1 MISRASFLENLER
14 IQERIALACD
24 RYGRNQE
31 EVCLLPVTKNWPVDA
46 VAHCQSAGIER
57 VGENRVQ
64 EARAKQ
70 EQISGVQWDLIGHL
84 QSNKINQ
91 VVGNFARI
99 QTVDSVKLIKKL
111 QIAAENKGQKC
122 DIFLQVNAGN
132 DPAKYGFMVDEV
144 ADALD
149 QVLESPS
156 LNIEGLMTI
165 APFAPED
172 PQVAQS
178 CFQRLAKLR
187 DSLQNSHHLSLQ
199 HLSMGMSDDLESAI
213 AEGST
218 MIRVGSALFG
228 TRD

>member
-1 MISRASFLENLER
+1 M
-14 IQERIALACD
+14 
-24 RYGRNQE
+24 
-31 EVCLLPVTKNWPVDA
+31 DA

-70 EQISGVQWDLIGHL
+70 EQISGVKWDLIGHL

-111 QIAAENKGQKC
+111 QIAAENKVQKC

-144 ADALD
+144 TDALD

-156 LNIEGLMTI
+156 LKIEGLMTI
-165 APFAPED
+165 APLLPKILRSLNLVFSGW
-172 PQVAQS
+172 QS
-178 CFQRLAKLR
+178 CGIVCRIPSF
-187 DSLQNSHHLSLQ
+187 
-199 HLSMGMSDDLESAI
+199 I
-213 AEGST
+213 PST
-218 MIRVGSALFG
+218 SFHGNVGRSRKCAG
-228 TRD
+228 KVVP

>member
-1 MISRASFLENLER
+1 MISRALFLENLEK

-24 RYGRNQE
+24 RYGRSQE
-31 EVCLLPVTKNWPVDA
+31 DVCLLPVTKNWPVDA

-70 EQISGVQWDLIGHL
+70 EQISGVKWDLIGHL

-99 QTVDSVKLIKKL
+99 QSVDSVKLIKKL
-111 QIAAENKGQKC
+111 QIVAEKTRQKC
-122 DIFLQVNAGN
+122 YIFLQVNAGD
-132 DPAKYGFMVDEV
+132 DPAKYGFREGEV

-149 QVLESPS
+149 QVLESPC
-156 LNIEGLMTI
+156 LKIEGLMTI

-178 CFQRLAKLR
+178 CFQRLANLR